1 RCPVTRNPLSGA
13 DYRSEELAIGVSA
26 VVAAM
31 TAGSCATWARESGQV
46 RKEAALSGC
55 RGCRRRARPEPE
67 AADTPGDLVS
77 EDGCTVHMSSVDQ
90 ALLHLVD
97 GDAPGRDREGDE

>member
-77 EDGCTVHMSSVDQ
+77 ESGRTVHNFKTAFV
-90 ALLHLVD
+90 LLGERRAQSISRL
-97 GDAPGRDREGDE
+97 RIWR